1 MNIEQ
6 HIHTAKN
13 RLDLVRGCVEQR
25 KYDTALAMLTNAF
38 TNIRELIDHIFTLK
52 REEEVAEHPAGEDG
66 T

>member
-6 HIHTAKN
+6 HLHTAKN

-25 KYDTALAMLTNAF
+25 KYDTALAMLANAW
-38 TNIRELIDHIFTLK
+38 TNIRELIDHIYTLK
-52 REEEVAEHPAGEDG
+52 HEKELAEHPAGEDV